1 MCSRILKRSFARL
14 KGYVTSLTGS
24 LVEDVNNPTN
34 DYGNAT
40 RCPVEWRCSRLF
52 EILE

>member
-24 LVEDVNNPTN
+24 
-34 DYGNAT
+34 
-40 RCPVEWRCSRLF
+40 PVEGVCNLSDR
-52 EILE
+52 EPG